1 MHDDAPRPYL
11 PDGGIT
17 LLGPFLTAAQVTART
32 GRIPASFRQPLLKI
46 ACGLGAGCAYPSF
59 QFDNRRQSVEVAFLA
74 PLLIR
79 RVGHEAACD
88 WLVRPNRVL
97 DFLSPITWLHEDR
110 DVRRVIAALPHP
122 TRPLPGA
129 GEVTEA
135 EILAFER
142 GHPWAP
148 EPYQARAA

>member
-1 MHDDAPRPYL
+1 MSDDRPRPYR

-17 LLGPFLTAAQVTART
+17 LLGPFLTAAEVTART

-46 ACGLGAGCAYPSF
+46 ACGLGAGCAYPAF
-59 QFDNRRQSVEVAFLA
+59 QFDDRRQSVEVAFLA

-88 WLVRPNRVL
+88 WVVRPNRAL
-97 DFLSPITWLHEDR
+97 DFLSPITWLRADR
-110 DVRRVIAALPHP
+110 DVRRVIEALPQP

-129 GEVTEA
+129 VELTEA
-135 EILAFER
+135 EVVAFER
-142 GHPWAP
+142 RHPWAP
-148 EPYQARAA
+148 ESYRARAA